1 MKIHVSK
8 LKDLAATWMDNKV
21 MPRSNAM
28 QKFVLTFA
36 LLQKGD
42 TLVDMLKPL
51 ADAEGMIELDHLK
64 EALQR
69 AGGKIELPYIN
80 WVFDEDDLNYIM
92 EVAKSL

>member
-8 LKDLAATWMDNKV
+8 LKDLASRWIDNKV

>member
-1 MKIHVSK
+1 
-8 LKDLAATWMDNKV
+8 

>member
-1 MKIHVSK
+1 
-8 LKDLAATWMDNKV
+8 

-51 ADAEGMIELDHLK
+51 ADAEGMIEFDHLK

>member
-1 MKIHVSK
+1 
-8 LKDLAATWMDNKV
+8 

-42 TLVDMLKPL
+42 ALVDMLKPL